1 MKSPIIETYSQGKL
15 KMNVLVLGAGMMGR
29 AIAFDLEKYS
39 NFEKITIGDKDGQT
53 LQSAKIFLKGKKI
66 YFAIINVN
74 DSKDVRKHF
83 QHVDIVISAVPYR
96 FNYDMTKIAIDTK
109 THFLDLG
116 GNNDIVNKQRS
127 LSEKA
132 KKNDVTIIPD
142 CGLAPGM
149 VSVIARDIVDQMDS
163 VDFLKLRV
171 GGLPIEPKPPLNYQI
186 VFSPYGLVNEYIEDA
201 IVLDH
206 GKIITKKSMCEIET
220 ITFPEPFG
228 EMEAF
233 LTSGGCSTLPY
244 TYKSKIGYLDYK
256 TIRHPG
262 HCEKFKIL
270 LDLGFA
276 REDKI
281 QVGDQQVAPR
291 DLLASLL
298 LEELPINGKDV
309 VLVKLLSKGVKDG
322 KSLSF
327 DYKII
332 DYYDEENDITSMM
345 RTTAYPISITA
356 QMIESKAIN
365 KRGVF
370 CSEEV
375 VPPKPYFEELEK
387 RNIIIS
393 KTIEYE

>member
-1 MKSPIIETYSQGKL
+1 MEIT
-15 KMNVLVLGAGMMGR
+15 VLGTGMMGR
-29 AIAFDLEKYS
+29 AVAFDLEKHS
-39 NFEKITIGDKDGQT
+39 NFRKITVVDKDERT
-53 LQSAKIFLKGKKI
+53 LQSAKIFLKDKKI
-66 YFAIINVN
+66 DFALLNIN
-74 DSKDVRKHF
+74 DSKDVKKHF
-83 QHVDIVISAVPYR
+83 KQTDVVISAVPYR
-96 FNYDMTKIAIDTK
+96 YNYELTKIAIETN

-149 VSVIARDIVDQMDS
+149 ASVIAKDIVDQMDS

-171 GGLPIEPKPPLNYQI
+171 GGLPIDPKPPLNYQI

-206 GKIITKKSMCEIET
+206 GKIIEKKSMTEIET
-220 ITFPEPFG
+220 INFAEPF
-228 EMEAF
+228 EDMEAF

-256 TIRHPG
+256 TIRYPG
-262 HCEKFKIL
+262 HCEKFKTL

-276 REDKI
+276 KEDKI

-298 LEELPINGKDV
+298 LEKLPINGKDV
-309 VLVKLLSKGVKDG
+309 VLVKLLSKGIKDG
-322 KSLSF
+322 ANLSF
-327 DYKII
+327 DYTII
-332 DYYDEENDITSMM
+332 DYYDEENNITSMM

-356 QMIESKAIN
+356 QMIESKAIG

-375 VPPKPYFEELEK
+375 VPTRPFFEELEK
-387 RNIIIS
+387 RNIKIS

>member
-1 MKSPIIETYSQGKL
+1 MKIT
-15 KMNVLVLGAGMMGR
+15 VLGAGMMGR
-29 AIAFDLEKYS
+29 AVAFDLEKYS
-39 NFEKITIGDKDGQT
+39 NFSKITVADKDEQT

-66 YFAIINVN
+66 DFAIINVN
-74 DSKDVRKHF
+74 DSKDIRKHF
-83 QHVDIVISAVPYR
+83 QHADIVISAVPYR
-96 FNYDMTKIAIDTK
+96 FNYDMTKIAIETK

-149 VSVIARDIVDQMDS
+149 VSVIARDIIDQMDS
-163 VDFLKLRV
+163 VDILKLRV
-171 GGLPIEPKPPLNYQI
+171 GGLPIDPKPPLNYQI
-186 VFSPYGLVNEYIEDA
+186 VFSPYGLINEYIEDA

-206 GKIITKKSMCEIET
+206 GKITEKKSMTEIET

-228 EMEAF
+228 DMEAF

-244 TYKSKIGYLDYK
+244 TYKNKIGYLDYK
-256 TIRHPG
+256 TIRYLG
-262 HCEKFKIL
+262 HCEKFKTL

-276 REDKI
+276 KEEKI

-298 LEELPINGKDV
+298 LEKLPINGKDV
-309 VLVKLLSKGVKDG
+309 VLVKILSKGMKDG
-322 KSLSF
+322 KNLSF
-327 DYKII
+327 DYTII

-356 QMIESKAIN
+356 QMLEDGAISR
-365 KRGVF
+365 RGVF
-370 CSEEV
+370 CPEEI
-375 VPPKPYFEELEK
+375 VPCTVFFEELKK
-387 RNIIIS
+387 RDIQI
-393 KTIEYE
+393 KKERK

>member
-1 MKSPIIETYSQGKL
+1 MKIT
-15 KMNVLVLGAGMMGR
+15 VLGAGMMGR
-29 AIAFDLEKYS
+29 AVAFDLEKYS
-39 NFEKITIGDKDGQT
+39 NFSKITVADKDEQT

-66 YFAIINVN
+66 DFAIINVN
-74 DSKDVRKHF
+74 DPKNVRKHF
-83 QHVDIVISAVPYR
+83 QHADIVISAVPYR
-96 FNYDMTKIAIDTK
+96 FNYDMTKIAVETK

-149 VSVIARDIVDQMDS
+149 VSVIARDIIDQMDS
-163 VDFLKLRV
+163 VDILKLRV
-171 GGLPIEPKPPLNYQI
+171 GGLPIDPKPPLNYQI
-186 VFSPYGLVNEYIEDA
+186 VFSPYGLINEYIEDA

-206 GKIITKKSMCEIET
+206 GKITEKKSMTEIET

-228 EMEAF
+228 DMEAF

-244 TYKSKIGYLDYK
+244 TYKNKIGYLDYK
-256 TIRHPG
+256 TIRYLG
-262 HCEKFKIL
+262 HCEKFKTL

-276 REDKI
+276 KEEKI

-298 LEELPINGKDV
+298 LEKLPINGKDV
-309 VLVKLLSKGVKDG
+309 VLVKILSKGMTDG
-322 KSLSF
+322 KNLSF
-327 DYKII
+327 DYTII

-356 QMIESKAIN
+356 QMLEDGAISR
-365 KRGVF
+365 RGVF
-370 CSEEV
+370 CPEEI
-375 VPPKPYFEELEK
+375 VPCTAFFEELKK
-387 RNIIIS
+387 RGIQI
-393 KTIEYE
+393 KKERK

>member
-1 MKSPIIETYSQGKL
+1 MKA
-15 KMNVLVLGAGMMGR
+15 LVLGAGMMGR
-29 AIAFDLEKYS
+29 AIAYDLHKYS
-39 NFEKITIGDKDGQT
+39 NFDNITVVDKDEQT
-53 LQSAKIFLKGKKI
+53 IQSAKSFLKGKNI
-66 YFAIINVN
+66 DFSSIRV
-74 DSKDVRKHF
+74 DDTSDVKKHF
-83 QHVDIVISAVPYR
+83 QNFDVAISAVPYK
-96 FNYDMTKIAIDTK
+96 FNYSLAKTAVETK

-116 GNNDIVNKQRS
+116 GNNTIVEKERS
-127 LSEKA
+127 LFNEA
-132 KKNDVTIIPD
+132 RENGVTIIPD

-149 VSVIARDIVDQMDS
+149 TSVIARDIVDQMDS
-163 VDFLKLRV
+163 VDILKLRV
-171 GGLPIEPKPPLNYQI
+171 GGLPIDPKPPLNYQI
-186 VFSPYGLVNEYIEDA
+186 VFSPYGLINEYIEDA

-206 GKIITKKSMCEIET
+206 GKIVTKKSMTEIET

-228 EMEAF
+228 DMEAF

-244 TYKSKIGYLDYK
+244 TYKNKIGYLDYK
-256 TIRHPG
+256 TIRYTS
-262 HCEKFKIL
+262 HCEKFKTL

-276 REDKI
+276 KEEKI
-281 QVGDQQVAPR
+281 KVGALQVSPR

-298 LEELPINGKDV
+298 LEKLPINGKDV

-322 KSLSF
+322 KNLSL
-327 DYKII
+327 DYTII

-375 VPPKPYFEELEK
+375 VPPKPFFEELEK
-387 RNIIIS
+387 RNIKIS
-393 KTIEYE
+393 KKIEYE

>member
-1 MKSPIIETYSQGKL
+1 MKIT
-15 KMNVLVLGAGMMGR
+15 VLGAGMMGR
-29 AIAFDLEKYS
+29 AVAFDLEKYS
-39 NFEKITIGDKDGQT
+39 NFSKITVADKDEQT
-53 LQSAKIFLKGKKI
+53 LQSAKFFLKGKKI
-66 YFAIINVN
+66 DFAIINVN
-74 DSKDVRKHF
+74 DPKDVRKHF
-83 QHVDIVISAVPYR
+83 QHADIVISAVPYR
-96 FNYDMTKIAIDTK
+96 FNYDMTKIAVETK

-132 KKNDVTIIPD
+132 EKNGVTIIPD

-149 VSVIARDIVDQMDS
+149 VSVIARDIIDQMDS

-171 GGLPIEPKPPLNYQI
+171 GGLPIDPKPPLNYQI
-186 VFSPYGLVNEYIEDA
+186 VFSPYGLINEYIEDA

-206 GKIITKKSMCEIET
+206 GKITEKKSMTEIET

-228 EMEAF
+228 DMEAF

-244 TYKSKIGYLDYK
+244 TYKNKIGYLDYK
-256 TIRHPG
+256 TIRYLG
-262 HCEKFKIL
+262 HCEKFKTL

-276 REDKI
+276 KEEKI

-298 LEELPINGKDV
+298 LEKLPINGKDV
-309 VLVKLLSKGVKDG
+309 VLVKILSKGMKDG
-322 KSLSF
+322 KNLSF
-327 DYKII
+327 DYTII

-356 QMIESKAIN
+356 QMLEDGAISR
-365 KRGVF
+365 RGVF
-370 CSEEV
+370 CPEEI
-375 VPPKPYFEELEK
+375 VPCTVFFEELKK
-387 RNIIIS
+387 RDIQI
-393 KTIEYE
+393 KKERK

>member
-1 MKSPIIETYSQGKL
+1 MKIT
-15 KMNVLVLGAGMMGR
+15 VLGAGMMGR
-29 AIAFDLEKYS
+29 AVAFDLEKYS
-39 NFEKITIGDKDGQT
+39 NFSKITVADKDEQT

-66 YFAIINVN
+66 DFAIINVN
-74 DSKDVRKHF
+74 DSKDIMKHF
-83 QHVDIVISAVPYR
+83 QHADIVISAVPYR
-96 FNYDMTKIAIDTK
+96 FNYVMTKIAIETK

-149 VSVIARDIVDQMDS
+149 VSVIARDIADQMDS
-163 VDFLKLRV
+163 VDILKLRV
-171 GGLPIEPKPPLNYQI
+171 GGLPIDPKPPLNYQI
-186 VFSPYGLVNEYIEDA
+186 VFSPYGLINEYIEDA

-206 GKIITKKSMCEIET
+206 GKITEKKSMTEIET

-228 EMEAF
+228 DMEAF

-244 TYKSKIGYLDYK
+244 TYKNKIGYLDYK
-256 TIRHPG
+256 TIRYLG
-262 HCEKFKIL
+262 HCEKFKTL

-276 REDKI
+276 KEEKT

-298 LEELPINGKDV
+298 LEKLPINGKDV
-309 VLVKLLSKGVKDG
+309 VLVKILSKGMKDG
-322 KSLSF
+322 KNLSF
-327 DYKII
+327 DYTII

-356 QMIESKAIN
+356 QMLEDGAISR
-365 KRGVF
+365 RGVF
-370 CSEEV
+370 CPEEI
-375 VPPKPYFEELEK
+375 VPCTVFFEELKK
-387 RNIIIS
+387 RDIQI
-393 KTIEYE
+393 KKERK

>member
-1 MKSPIIETYSQGKL
+1 MEIT
-15 KMNVLVLGAGMMGR
+15 VLGTGMMGR
-29 AIAFDLEKYS
+29 AVAFDLEKHS
-39 NFEKITIGDKDGQT
+39 NFRKITVVDKDERT
-53 LQSAKIFLKGKKI
+53 LQSAKIFLKDKKI
-66 YFAIINVN
+66 DFALLNIN
-74 DSKDVRKHF
+74 DSKDVKKHF
-83 QHVDIVISAVPYR
+83 KQTDVVISAVPYR
-96 FNYDMTKIAIDTK
+96 YNYELTKIAIETN

-149 VSVIARDIVDQMDS
+149 ASVIARDIVDQMNS

-171 GGLPIEPKPPLNYQI
+171 GGLPIDPKPPLNYQI

-206 GKIITKKSMCEIET
+206 GKIITKKSMTEIET
-220 ITFPEPFG
+220 ITFPEPFID
-228 EMEAF
+228 MEAF

-244 TYKSKIGYLDYK
+244 TYKNKIGYLDYK
-256 TIRHPG
+256 TIRYPG
-262 HCEKFKIL
+262 HCEKFKTL

-276 REDKI
+276 KEENI
-281 QVGDQQVAPR
+281 QVRDQQVAPR

-298 LEELPINGKDV
+298 LAKLPINGKDV

-322 KSLSF
+322 KNLSF
-327 DYKII
+327 DYTII

-356 QMIESKAIN
+356 QMIESSDIS

-375 VPPKPYFEELEK
+375 VPPKSFFEELEK

>member
-1 MKSPIIETYSQGKL
+1 MKIT
-15 KMNVLVLGAGMMGR
+15 VLGAGMMGR
-29 AIAFDLEKYS
+29 AVAFDLEKYS
-39 NFEKITIGDKDGQT
+39 NFSKITVADKDEQT
-53 LQSAKIFLKGKKI
+53 LQSAKSFLKGKKI
-66 YFAIINVN
+66 DFAIINVN
-74 DSKDVRKHF
+74 DPKDVRKHF
-83 QHVDIVISAVPYR
+83 QHADIVISAVPYR
-96 FNYDMTKIAIDTK
+96 FNYDMTKIAVETK

-149 VSVIARDIVDQMDS
+149 VSVIARDIIDQMDS
-163 VDFLKLRV
+163 VDILKLRV
-171 GGLPIEPKPPLNYQI
+171 GGLPIDPKPPLNYQI
-186 VFSPYGLVNEYIEDA
+186 VFSPYGLINEYIEDA

-206 GKIITKKSMCEIET
+206 GKITEKKSMTEIET

-228 EMEAF
+228 DMEAF

-244 TYKSKIGYLDYK
+244 TYKNKIGYLDYK
-256 TIRHPG
+256 TIRYLG
-262 HCEKFKIL
+262 HCEKFKTL

-276 REDKI
+276 KEEKI

-298 LEELPINGKDV
+298 LEKLPINGKDV
-309 VLVKLLSKGVKDG
+309 VLVKILSKGMKDG
-322 KSLSF
+322 KNLSF
-327 DYKII
+327 DYTII

-356 QMIESKAIN
+356 QMLEDGAISR
-365 KRGVF
+365 RGVF
-370 CSEEV
+370 CPEEI
-375 VPPKPYFEELEK
+375 VPCTAFFEELKK
-387 RNIIIS
+387 RGIQI
-393 KTIEYE
+393 KKERK

>member
-1 MKSPIIETYSQGKL
+1 MKIT
-15 KMNVLVLGAGMMGR
+15 VLGAGMMGR
-29 AIAFDLEKYS
+29 AVAFDLEKYS
-39 NFEKITIGDKDGQT
+39 NFSKITVADKDEQT
-53 LQSAKIFLKGKKI
+53 LQSAKFFLKGKKI
-66 YFAIINVN
+66 DFAIINVN
-74 DSKDVRKHF
+74 DSKNVRKHF
-83 QHVDIVISAVPYR
+83 QHADIVISAVPYR
-96 FNYDMTKIAIDTK
+96 FNYDMTKIAVETK

-149 VSVIARDIVDQMDS
+149 VSVIARDIIDQMDS
-163 VDFLKLRV
+163 VDILKLRV
-171 GGLPIEPKPPLNYQI
+171 GGLPIDPKPPLDYQI
-186 VFSPYGLVNEYIEDA
+186 VFSPYGLINEYIEDA

-206 GKIITKKSMCEIET
+206 GKITEKKSMTEIET

-228 EMEAF
+228 DMEAF

-244 TYKSKIGYLDYK
+244 TYKNKIGYLDYK
-256 TIRHPG
+256 TIRYLG
-262 HCEKFKIL
+262 HCEKFKTL

-276 REDKI
+276 KEEKI

-298 LEELPINGKDV
+298 LEKLPINGKDV
-309 VLVKLLSKGVKDG
+309 VLVKILSKGMKDG
-322 KSLSF
+322 KNLSF
-327 DYKII
+327 DYTII

-356 QMIESKAIN
+356 QMLEDGAISR
-365 KRGVF
+365 RGVF
-370 CSEEV
+370 CPEEI
-375 VPPKPYFEELEK
+375 VPCTAFFEELKK
-387 RNIIIS
+387 RDIQI
-393 KTIEYE
+393 KKEMK

>member
-1 MKSPIIETYSQGKL
+1 MKIT
-15 KMNVLVLGAGMMGR
+15 VLGAGMMGR
-29 AIAFDLEKYS
+29 AVAFDLEKYS
-39 NFEKITIGDKDGQT
+39 NFSKITVADKDEQT
-53 LQSAKIFLKGKKI
+53 LQSAKFFLKGKKI
-66 YFAIINVN
+66 DFAIINVN
-74 DSKDVRKHF
+74 DPNDVGKHF
-83 QHVDIVISAVPYR
+83 QHADIVISAVPYR
-96 FNYDMTKIAIDTK
+96 FNYDMTKIAVETK

-149 VSVIARDIVDQMDS
+149 VSVIARDIIDQMDS
-163 VDFLKLRV
+163 VDILKLRV
-171 GGLPIEPKPPLNYQI
+171 GGLPIDPKPPLNYQI
-186 VFSPYGLVNEYIEDA
+186 VFSPYGLINEYIEDA

-206 GKIITKKSMCEIET
+206 GKITEKKSMTEIET

-228 EMEAF
+228 DMEAF

-244 TYKSKIGYLDYK
+244 TYKNKIGYLDYK
-256 TIRHPG
+256 TIRYLG
-262 HCEKFKIL
+262 HCEKFKTL

-276 REDKI
+276 KEEKI

-298 LEELPINGKDV
+298 LEKLPINGKDV
-309 VLVKLLSKGVKDG
+309 VLVKILSKGMKDG
-322 KSLSF
+322 KNLSF
-327 DYKII
+327 DYTII

-356 QMIESKAIN
+356 QMLEDGAISR
-365 KRGVF
+365 RGVF
-370 CSEEV
+370 CPEEI
-375 VPPKPYFEELEK
+375 VPCTVFFEELKK
-387 RNIIIS
+387 RDIQI
-393 KTIEYE
+393 KKERK